1 MAIINEKTFEI
12 YSHSAD
18 PRTLENSF
26 ECDDMIAPTI
36 RTLNLKGYTTTYCC
50 AGHPYIEESEAIVYS
65 KARPSYELI
74 PGTYYIRKSSK
85 KKSCSIEL
93 EAETDAYLVRFAQ
106 YLTREAYIAFKEGCV
121 PDTIPDSWEYNA
133 KRRIISREFLV
144 EGVTPLEFFK
154 EQLECMEELQKWADS
169 LLPKKV

>member
-1 MAIINEKTFEI
+1 MAIINGKTFEI

-26 ECDDMIAPTI
+26 ECDDMIAPII
-36 RTLNLKGYTTTYCC
+36 RTLNLKGYTTTFCC

-65 KARPSYELI
+65 EKRPSYDLI
-74 PGTYYIRKSSK
+74 PGTYYIRKSLK
-85 KKSCSIEL
+85 KKCKIAEL
-93 EAETDAYLVRFAQ
+93 EHETNAYIVRFAQ
-106 YLTREAYIAFKEGCV
+106 YLTRESYIVFKEGCV

-133 KRRIISREFLV
+133 ERNLISREYLV
-144 EGVTPLEFFK
+144 EEKTPLEFFK

-169 LLPKKV
+169 LLPKKA